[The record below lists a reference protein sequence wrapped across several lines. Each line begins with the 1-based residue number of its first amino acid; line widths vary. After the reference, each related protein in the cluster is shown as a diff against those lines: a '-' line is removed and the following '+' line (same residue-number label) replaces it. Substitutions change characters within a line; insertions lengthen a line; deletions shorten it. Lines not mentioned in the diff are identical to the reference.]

1 MKICMLTTGH
11 SALDDRI
18 FYKEAL
24 SLKKVY
30 NDITI
35 IAPDDNN
42 EYVQDGVRI
51 IGITK
56 PKSIKERFAIVDEL
70 IKKAVEV
77 NADVYHFHDFEIIY
91 KANKIKKYLPDAK
104 IVYDVHEH
112 YPDMVRMSRKV
123 PAIIKPLA
131 VWLVDK
137 TELHIS
143 KKFSYIITADDAVK
157 ERFKTINESTDVVY
171 NFSEFDLKNAI
182 NYEKEYDVIY
192 QGGITLER
200 GVFQLVKAIEI
211 ARQTKKDIKMI
222 FVGPFGDEEA
232 KKKVFN
238 YIEEKNL
245 SESIKF
251 VGKVPH
257 KDVEGYIR
265 KSKVGVVTLLPLPK
279 YFKNIPIKQFEYMS
293 CGIPVVGSDLPPIKK
308 FLTSY
313 NSGIIVDPTSP
324 KEISEAIIKLVSDPE
339 LCKELGNNGIKAVT
353 EEYNWTNMEKKLIK
367 IYKNIEKIE

>member
-24 SLKKVY
+24 SLKKAY
-30 NDITI
+30 DDITI
-35 IAPDDNN
+35 IAPDENH
-42 EYVQDGVRI
+42 EYVQDGIRI

-56 PKSIKERFAIVDEL
+56 PGSIKERFKIVDEL
-70 IKKAVEV
+70 VKRAVEI

-91 KANKIKKYLPDAK
+91 KVNKIKKYLPNAK

-123 PAIIKPLA
+123 PAILKPLA

-143 KKFSYIITADDAVK
+143 KKFNYIITADDAVK
-157 ERFKTINESTDVVY
+157 ERFKHINENTDVIY
-171 NFSEFDLKNAI
+171 NFSEFELKTPV
-182 NYEKEYDVIY
+182 NYEKEFDVIY

-200 GVFQLVKAIEI
+200 GVFELVKAIEI
-211 ARQTKKDIKMI
+211 AKQTKNNIKMI
-222 FVGPFGDEEA
+222 FVGPFGDEGA
-232 KKKVFN
+232 KEKVFN
-238 YIEEKNL
+238 YIKEKKLGEN
-245 SESIKF
+245 IKF
-251 VGKVPH
+251 IGKIPH

-265 KSKVGVVTLLPLPK
+265 RSKIGVVTLLPLPK

-293 CGIPVVGSDLPPIKK
+293 CGIPVIGSDLPPIKK

-313 NSGIIVDPTSP
+313 NSGIIVDPTNP
-324 KEISEAIIKLVSDPE
+324 KQISNAIVKLINNPE
-339 LCKELGNNGIKAVT
+339 LCEELGNNGIRAVT
-353 EEYNWTNMEKKLIK
+353 KEYNWSKMETKLIDL
-367 IYKNIEKIE
+367 YKKIENNR

>member
-24 SLKKVY
+24 SLKKAY
-30 NDITI
+30 DDITI
-35 IAPDDNN
+35 IAPDDNH
-42 EYVQDGVRI
+42 EYVQEGIRI

-56 PKSIKERFAIVDEL
+56 PKSIKERFKIVDEL

-91 KANKIKKYLPDAK
+91 KVNKIKKYLSNAK

-123 PAIIKPLA
+123 PAILKPLA

-143 KKFSYIITADDAVK
+143 KKFNYIITADDAVK
-157 ERFKTINESTDVVY
+157 ERFKYINENTDVIY
-171 NFSEFDLKNAI
+171 NFSEFELKTPV
-182 NYEKEYDVIY
+182 NYEKEFDVIY

-200 GVFQLVKAIEI
+200 GVFELVKAIEI
-211 ARQTKKDIKMI
+211 TKQTKNNIKMI
-222 FVGPFGDEEA
+222 FVGPFGDEDA
-232 KKKVFN
+232 KEKVFN
-238 YIEEKNL
+238 YIKEKRLGEN
-245 SESIKF
+245 IKF
-251 VGKVPH
+251 IGKIPH

-265 KSKVGVVTLLPLPK
+265 RSKIGVVTLLPLPK

-293 CGIPVVGSDLPPIKK
+293 CGIPVIGSDLPPIKK

-313 NSGIIVDPTSP
+313 NSGIIVDPTNP
-324 KEISEAIIKLVSDPE
+324 KQISNAIIKLINNPG
-339 LCKELGNNGIKAVT
+339 LCEELGNNGIRAVT
-353 EEYNWTNMEKKLIK
+353 EEYNWSKMEMKLIDL
-367 IYKNIEKIE
+367 YKKIENNR

>member
-35 IAPDDNN
+35 IAPDDNH
-42 EYVQDGVRI
+42 EYVQDGIRI

-123 PAIIKPLA
+123 PTIIKPLA

-157 ERFKTINESTDVVY
+157 ERFKTINDNTDVVY
-171 NFSEFDLKNAI
+171 NFSEFDLKSPI

-238 YIEEKNL
+238 YIEEKDLN
-245 SESIKF
+245 ENIKF

-324 KEISEAIIKLVSDPE
+324 KEISEAIIKLVNDLE
-339 LCKELGNNGIKAVT
+339 LCEELGNNGIRAVT
-353 EEYNWTNMEKKLIK
+353 EEYNWGNMEKKLIK
-367 IYKNIEKIE
+367 IYKNIEEIE

>member
-35 IAPDDNN
+35 IAPDDNH
-42 EYVQDGVRI
+42 EYVQDGIRI

-123 PAIIKPLA
+123 PAIVKPLA

-157 ERFKTINESTDVVY
+157 ERFKTINENTDVVY
-171 NFSEFDLKNAI
+171 NFSEFDLKSPI

-245 SESIKF
+245 NESIKF

-324 KEISEAIIKLVSDPE
+324 KEISEAIIKLVNDPE
-339 LCKELGNNGIKAVT
+339 LCEELGNNGIRAVT
-353 EEYNWTNMEKKLIK
+353 EEYNWGNMEKKLIK